1 MTVNCSKCGS
11 PMILRSHLTFSAG
24 PGKLIFACTLVPNH
38 VSIFEETHSAV
49 ETVPPQAVD

>member
-11 PMILRSHLTFSAG
+11 PMLLRSHLTFSAG

-38 VSIFEETHSAV
+38 VSIFEEKTAL
-49 ETVPPQAVD
+49 ETIPPEKDA